1 MIYCGG
7 CWSMFK
13 YKERNVQENV
23 KNKRNDR
30 QCMKHVLFLLTSR
43 SVSFNLNL

>member
-23 KNKRNDR
+23 KNLKMTDN
-30 QCMKHVLFLLTSR
+30 V
-43 SVSFNLNL
+43 